1 MKKWKVVVADDHT
14 LVRTGLCHLLATF
27 QDYDIVGE
35 AGDGLQVIEQVQR
48 LQPDV
53 VLLDLAMPK
62 MRGMEAILEIKRI
75 SQAKVLVLSMY
86 DRDEYIRQA
95 MKNGADG
102 YLLKGSAA
110 DELKTA
116 LVHIMED
123 HIYLSPSVS
132 KSIVNEWIQG
142 QGDREHA
149 LDKTGLT
156 GREKEVL
163 KLLAEGYA
171 NKEVADLLHISVK
184 TVETHRSRIMDK
196 SESHNLVELVKYAI
210 KRGLVEL

>member
-1 MKKWKVVVADDHT
+1 MRKWKVVVADDHT

-27 QDYDIVGE
+27 QKYEIVGE
-35 AGDGLQVIEQVQR
+35 AGDGLQAIELAQQ
-48 LQPDV
+48 LQPDI

-62 MRGMEAILEIKRI
+62 MRGMEAIQEIKRV

-95 MKNGADG
+95 IKNGADG

-116 LVHIMED
+116 LMHILEN
-123 HIYLSPSVS
+123 HIYLSSAIS
-132 KSIVNEWIQG
+132 KNIVKEWIHG
-142 QGDREHA
+142 QQAAE
-149 LDKTGLT
+149 LNIQKTGLT
-156 GREKEVL
+156 ERENEVL

-171 NKEVADLLHISVK
+171 NKEIADLLHISIK

-196 SESHNLVELVKYAI
+196 LGSRNLAELVKFAI